1 MLNLKKDVFD
11 GILNNDIAM
20 VNKSQYISTLTNDIT
35 TIENDYY
42 KPILIVIA
50 RAILFI
56 FTIITYITLNISFT
70 ILVFII
76 GWIPIIVVNL
86 LSKNLQGLK
95 SEVSKNQDKFTQK
108 IKDVFAGFEVIKSFN
123 IEKETFEEYKKYNN
137 KLEDSKYAYAKKM
150 VTVDS
155 ASYLTGF
162 GAFTV
167 STLMGVYLTITGK
180 ITVGEMLA
188 AIQLLNYIVNP
199 VVEVSE
205 CLSKIKFNKLIFN
218 KLEKE
223 IKKEAIEKTVSK
235 TSFDKC
241 IEFKNVNFFYDDK
254 NQALKNINLVFEKNK
269 KYAIIG
275 ESGSGKSTLL
285 KLILGYYDQYDG
297 SIKMDDAEIN
307 TIKKKDLYSNI
318 SIIHQNVFLF
328 DGSIKENIDLYQ
340 GYSEEELENAIE
352 LSGLKKLID
361 RLVEGKDTLIN
372 ENGSNFSG
380 GEKQRIS
387 IARSLIKGTPII
399 LLDEATAALDN
410 RIAYDI
416 ENSIINLENKTII
429 TITHRLSRELL
440 SKYDEIIVLKEGQ
453 VVEKGQFDAL
463 YDNKGYFYELANIGA

>member
-1 MLNLKKDVFD
+1 MLNLKKDVFA

-223 IKKEAIEKTVSK
+223 IKRK
-235 TSFDKC
+235 
-241 IEFKNVNFFYDDK
+241 
-254 NQALKNINLVFEKNK
+254 
-269 KYAIIG
+269 
-275 ESGSGKSTLL
+275 LL
-285 KLILGYYDQYDG
+285 K
-297 SIKMDDAEIN
+297 
-307 TIKKKDLYSNI
+307 
-318 SIIHQNVFLF
+318 
-328 DGSIKENIDLYQ
+328 
-340 GYSEEELENAIE
+340 
-352 LSGLKKLID
+352 
-361 RLVEGKDTLIN
+361 
-372 ENGSNFSG
+372 
-380 GEKQRIS
+380 KQ
-387 IARSLIKGTPII
+387 
-399 LLDEATAALDN
+399 
-410 RIAYDI
+410 
-416 ENSIINLENKTII
+416 
-429 TITHRLSRELL
+429 
-440 SKYDEIIVLKEGQ
+440 
-453 VVEKGQFDAL
+453 
-463 YDNKGYFYELANIGA
+463 

>member
-1 MLNLKKDVFD
+1 M
-11 GILNNDIAM
+11 
-20 VNKSQYISTLTNDIT
+20 
-35 TIENDYY
+35 
-42 KPILIVIA
+42 
-50 RAILFI
+50 
-56 FTIITYITLNISFT
+56 
-70 ILVFII
+70 
-76 GWIPIIVVNL
+76 
-86 LSKNLQGLK
+86 
-95 SEVSKNQDKFTQK
+95 
-108 IKDVFAGFEVIKSFN
+108 
-123 IEKETFEEYKKYNN
+123 
-137 KLEDSKYAYAKKM
+137 
-150 VTVDS
+150 
-155 ASYLTGF
+155 
-162 GAFTV
+162 
-167 STLMGVYLTITGK
+167 
-180 ITVGEMLA
+180 
-188 AIQLLNYIVNP
+188 
-199 VVEVSE
+199 
-205 CLSKIKFNKLIFN
+205 
-218 KLEKE
+218 
-223 IKKEAIEKTVSK
+223 
-235 TSFDKC
+235 
-241 IEFKNVNFFYDDK
+241 
-254 NQALKNINLVFEKNK
+254 
-269 KYAIIG
+269 
-275 ESGSGKSTLL
+275 L

-340 GYSEEELENAIE
+340 GYSEEELEKAIE

>member
-1 MLNLKKDVFD
+1 
-11 GILNNDIAM
+11 
-20 VNKSQYISTLTNDIT
+20 
-35 TIENDYY
+35 
-42 KPILIVIA
+42 
-50 RAILFI
+50 
-56 FTIITYITLNISFT
+56 
-70 ILVFII
+70 
-76 GWIPIIVVNL
+76 
-86 LSKNLQGLK
+86 
-95 SEVSKNQDKFTQK
+95 
-108 IKDVFAGFEVIKSFN
+108 
-123 IEKETFEEYKKYNN
+123 
-137 KLEDSKYAYAKKM
+137 
-150 VTVDS
+150 
-155 ASYLTGF
+155 
-162 GAFTV
+162 
-167 STLMGVYLTITGK
+167 
-180 ITVGEMLA
+180 
-188 AIQLLNYIVNP
+188 
-199 VVEVSE
+199 
-205 CLSKIKFNKLIFN
+205 
-218 KLEKE
+218 
-223 IKKEAIEKTVSK
+223 
-235 TSFDKC
+235 
-241 IEFKNVNFFYDDK
+241 
-254 NQALKNINLVFEKNK
+254 
-269 KYAIIG
+269 
-275 ESGSGKSTLL
+275 LL

-340 GYSEEELENAIE
+340 GYSEEELEKAIE

>member
-1 MLNLKKDVFD
+1 M
-11 GILNNDIAM
+11 
-20 VNKSQYISTLTNDIT
+20 
-35 TIENDYY
+35 
-42 KPILIVIA
+42 
-50 RAILFI
+50 
-56 FTIITYITLNISFT
+56 
-70 ILVFII
+70 
-76 GWIPIIVVNL
+76 
-86 LSKNLQGLK
+86 
-95 SEVSKNQDKFTQK
+95 
-108 IKDVFAGFEVIKSFN
+108 
-123 IEKETFEEYKKYNN
+123 
-137 KLEDSKYAYAKKM
+137 
-150 VTVDS
+150 
-155 ASYLTGF
+155 
-162 GAFTV
+162 
-167 STLMGVYLTITGK
+167 
-180 ITVGEMLA
+180 
-188 AIQLLNYIVNP
+188 
-199 VVEVSE
+199 
-205 CLSKIKFNKLIFN
+205 
-218 KLEKE
+218 
-223 IKKEAIEKTVSK
+223 
-235 TSFDKC
+235 
-241 IEFKNVNFFYDDK
+241 
-254 NQALKNINLVFEKNK
+254 
-269 KYAIIG
+269 
-275 ESGSGKSTLL
+275 L